1 MSWVTAASIA
11 AGILSGGGFVAI
23 VNAITRRRLLKVEVA
38 DRLNEATLEWAEAM
52 RAENAEIRR
61 DNTETRQ
68 ELAEARREAAEVR
81 REMTVV
87 RHEAEALADDLRRI
101 RLAVL
106 DPDATLERLR
116 ALVGGTSANGTQ

>member
-1 MSWVTAASIA
+1 MSWVGVASVAAA
-11 AGILSGGGFVAI
+11 LLTGGGFVAI
-23 VNAITRRRLLKVEVA
+23 VNAVSRRRLVRVEVA

-87 RHEAEALADDLRRI
+87 RHEAEALAHDLRRI
-101 RLAVL
+101 REAIL

-116 ALVGGTSANGTQ
+116 ALVGNQSANGTE